1 MVGFSVREYDRLPLF
16 QNRHIVAANMATSPA
31 VASTAGSELAN
42 PATPS
47 AVRSVD
53 ASALSQAKRR
63 RKGKRANARKHH

>member
-1 MVGFSVREYDRLPLF
+1 
-16 QNRHIVAANMATSPA
+16 VAANMATSPA